1 MNIIQKLRREL
12 KIYAAGIIVL
22 PILSIISYMF
32 NNQKLDYNFLI
43 FFALYFGLFFGFCVI
58 GFFST
63 KKAIKT
69 YSQLIEKSQEEFGE
83 KNENHRI

>member
-1 MNIIQKLRREL
+1 MKIIQELRRDL
-12 KIYAAGIIVL
+12 KIYTTGIIVL

-32 NNQKLDYNFLI
+32 NNQKLDYNFLT
-43 FFALYFGLFFGFCVI
+43 FFALFFGLFFTICVI
-58 GFFST
+58 GFFSA

>member
-1 MNIIQKLRREL
+1 MNTIQKLRREL
-12 KIYAAGIIVL
+12 KIYTAGIIVL

-32 NNQKLDYNFLI
+32 NNQKLDYNFLT
-43 FFALYFGLFFGFCVI
+43 FFALYFGLFFVFCVI

-69 YSQLIEKSQEEFGE
+69 YLKINRKISEEFG
-83 KNENHRI
+83 KRNENHRI

>member
-1 MNIIQKLRREL
+1 MSTIQKLRREL
-12 KIYAAGIIVL
+12 KIYTIGIIAL

-32 NNQKLDYNFLI
+32 NNQKLDYNFLT
-43 FFALYFGLFFGFCVI
+43 FFGLFFTICAI

>member
-1 MNIIQKLRREL
+1 MNTIQKLRREL
-12 KIYAAGIIVL
+12 KIYTTGIIVL
-22 PILSIISYMF
+22 PILSIISYIF
-32 NNQKLDYNFLI
+32 NNQKVDYNFFT

-58 GFFST
+58 GFFSA

-69 YSQLIEKSQEEFGE
+69 YSQLIEKSQKEFGE

>member
-1 MNIIQKLRREL
+1 MNTIQKLRREL

-43 FFALYFGLFFGFCVI
+43 FFALYFGLFLVFV
-58 GFFST
+58 
-63 KKAIKT
+63 
-69 YSQLIEKSQEEFGE
+69 
-83 KNENHRI
+83 

>member
-12 KIYAAGIIVL
+12 KIYTAGIIVL
-22 PILSIISYMF
+22 PILSIVSYIF

-58 GFFST
+58 GFLAP
-63 KKAIKT
+63 KK
-69 YSQLIEKSQEEFGE
+69 QLKHIH
-83 KNENHRI
+83 N

>member
-1 MNIIQKLRREL
+1 MNTIQKLRREL
-12 KIYAAGIIVL
+12 
-22 PILSIISYMF
+22 

-69 YSQLIEKSQEEFGE
+69 YSQLIEKSQKEFGE

>member
-12 KIYAAGIIVL
+12 KIYTAGIIVL
-22 PILSIISYMF
+22 PILSIVSYIF

-63 KKAIKT
+63 KKAIKGYT
-69 YSQLIEKSQEEFGE
+69 QLIEEIEKSQKEFGE
-83 KNENHRI
+83 EK

>member
-1 MNIIQKLRREL
+1 MKIIQELRKEL
-12 KIYAAGIIVL
+12 KIYTTGIIVL
-22 PILSIISYMF
+22 PILSIISYIF
-32 NNQKLDYNFLI
+32 NNQKVDYNFFT

-63 KKAIKT
+63 KKAIKG

-83 KNENHRI
+83 KDENHRI

>member
-1 MNIIQKLRREL
+1 MKIIQELGREL
-12 KIYAAGIIVL
+12 KIYTAGIIVL

-32 NNQKLDYNFLI
+32 NNQKLDYNFLT
-43 FFALYFGLFFGFCVI
+43 FFALFFGLFFIICVI

-63 KKAIKT
+63 KKTIKT
-69 YSQLIEKSQEEFGE
+69 YSQLIERSQKEFGE